1 MKKQYGG
8 EKGESVFYASA
19 NKGTLTGVEKRKH
32 AYKGG
37 LIKGFPKLA
46 KIIIKEDIMALN
58 YKKSTEVKI
67 PEQKKIVDPRS
78 KTSIR
83 GKNYI
88 ATGDKNSVPAK
99 QKKPYK
105 VTWY

>member
-1 MKKQYGG
+1 
-8 EKGESVFYASA
+8 
-19 NKGTLTGVEKRKH
+19 
-32 AYKGG
+32 
-37 LIKGFPKLA
+37 
-46 KIIIKEDIMALN
+46 MAWN
-58 YKKSTEVKI
+58 YKKATEVKI
-67 PEQKKIVDPRS
+67 PEQGKTVDPRS

>member
-1 MKKQYGG
+1 
-8 EKGESVFYASA
+8 
-19 NKGTLTGVEKRKH
+19 
-32 AYKGG
+32 
-37 LIKGFPKLA
+37 
-46 KIIIKEDIMALN
+46 MAWN

-67 PEQKKIVDPRS
+67 PEQGKTVDPRS

-88 ATGDKNSVPAK
+88 ATGDENSAKVAKAKPA
-99 QKKPYK
+99 K

>member
-1 MKKQYGG
+1 
-8 EKGESVFYASA
+8 
-19 NKGTLTGVEKRKH
+19 
-32 AYKGG
+32 
-37 LIKGFPKLA
+37 
-46 KIIIKEDIMALN
+46 MAWN

-67 PEQKKIVDPRS
+67 PEQGKTVDPRS

-99 QKKPYK
+99 QKKPYTVK
-105 VTWY
+105 WF

>member
-1 MKKQYGG
+1 
-8 EKGESVFYASA
+8 
-19 NKGTLTGVEKRKH
+19 
-32 AYKGG
+32 
-37 LIKGFPKLA
+37 
-46 KIIIKEDIMALN
+46 MAWN
-58 YKKSTEVKI
+58 YKKATEVKV
-67 PEQKKIVDPRS
+67 PEQNKVVDPRS

-105 VTWY
+105 VTWF